1 MNAKRIEI
9 LRMEASHAEAA
20 AEIEKE
26 VFSMPW
32 SREAFVDSLKNPDVF
47 YLAAMVQGEL
57 AGYCGFFQSFEE
69 AEITGVAVAPAWQS
83 QGIGSRMLEE
93 LIRRGEERGVSRYI
107 LEVRRSN
114 EKAIGLYE
122 KYGFER
128 AGLRRGFYEKPKE
141 DALIMILDK
150 EKQTIISGIR
160 KKENHV

>member
-69 AEITGVAVAPAWQS
+69 AEITGVAVGPRLAES
-83 QGIGSRMLEE
+83 GNRIRMLEE

-122 KYGFER
+122 KHGFER

>member
-69 AEITGVAVAPAWQS
+69 AEITGVAVGPRLAESGNRIPHA
-83 QGIGSRMLEE
+83 GRTDPP
-93 LIRRGEERGVSRYI
+93 RRRK
-107 LEVRRSN
+107 RR
-114 EKAIGLYE
+114 IQ
-122 KYGFER
+122 
-128 AGLRRGFYEKPKE
+128 
-141 DALIMILDK
+141 IH
-150 EKQTIISGIR
+150 SGGAQ
-160 KKENHV
+160 VQ